1 MNLSLKKIG
10 PYEYEIPQTGKML
23 VPGKVF
29 AYEAI
34 IEDIIHDGSIEQVIN
49 VAHLPGIV
57 KASFA
62 MPDIHSGYGF
72 PIGGVA
78 AFDKDTGIISPG
90 GVGYDINCGVRLLG
104 TNCTKDQILPKIISL
119 TENLFYQV
127 PSGIGA
133 HRKDLKLSPKEL
145 KNVLREGA
153 LWAIHHGY
161 GFEEDS
167 AYSENT

>member
-29 AYEAI
+29 ANEAL
-34 IEDIIHDGSIEQVIN
+34 IEDIVNDGSIQQVIN
-49 VAHLPGIV
+49 VAQLPGIV

-78 AFDKDTGIISPG
+78 AFDIETGIISPG

-104 TNCTKDQILPKIISL
+104 TNCTKDEILQK
-119 TENLFYQV
+119 
-127 PSGIGA
+127 
-133 HRKDLKLSPKEL
+133 
-145 KNVLREGA
+145 
-153 LWAIHHGY
+153 
-161 GFEEDS
+161 
-167 AYSENT
+167 SET